1 MGFLSP
7 KVQTPPQ
14 LANPAAAAAERA
26 APPVPTPVDPVVQK
40 VRAEEKIKQ
49 AKRTGIAGTVKTG
62 GRGPRNPAVTTIRA
76 LGESSTPIGTLLS

>member
-7 KVQTPPQ
+7 KMPTP
-14 LANPAAAAAERA
+14 
-26 APPVPTPVDPVVQK
+26 APLPSAPIDVPTRVDPVVQK

-49 AKRTGIAGTVKTG
+49 AARTGISGTIKTG
-62 GRGPRNPAVTTIRA
+62 GRGPRNPAVTTVRA